1 MHGCLL
7 RGCTGNMRLV
17 CLVLVVCLAGV
28 GVSVE
33 VDVGVEVVLQQGRL
47 RGNKEVLEDGRHYY
61 TFLGIPY
68 AQPPIGDLKFKAPVR
83 AGGWKGLRDE
93 RVQPEPCLQP
103 GSSTD
108 NVLYQGSEDC
118 LYLNIFT
125 PNQTFQSVGE
135 GKGGLAVM
143 VYLHGGS
150 FIRGSIKD
158 YNPKPLLSQG
168 GVVVVTV
175 QYRLGVYGFLS
186 TEDEVLPGNLGLRDQ
201 TEALRWVKDNIHK
214 FGGDPNRVTLFGE
227 SAGAGSVHLQVLSPH
242 AKGLFQRAILQSGT
256 ALCPWSIGQSHREMA
271 FKLGRLLN
279 CTTVDNNN
287 NNSTQLV
294 ACLSKTPF
302 SDIVL
307 ASSNLAEWFIFPVVA
322 VPRVD
327 GDFLP
332 DYPANILASG
342 FFNHVDM
349 ISGITRDEG
358 IYSTLSLYTKFK
370 PELELLS
377 TNFSHTAPLALSL
390 TNEESPEYLALLAML
405 KYLPHLHVI
414 DENDMQGLTQLVT
427 DQSFKSCHWS
437 TVAFQ
442 SRTNRKVYQYMFEH
456 RGQYSFTQ
464 LYNTTL
470 ASTHVS
476 HGDDLFYLFDGLLP
490 HATLTHPEDLFVRH
504 VITQLWTNFATTGNP
519 TQYGSLGFRWTPQT
533 PYKWS
538 DQPSSPYLSIS
549 TTPGMKS
556 PTTAEIQNQEFWRRF
571 PTKSNK
577 ILFPELFLEE

>member
-1 MHGCLL
+1 MG
-7 RGCTGNMRLV
+7 LV
-17 CLVLVVCLAGV
+17 CLVLVVCVAGV

-47 RGNKEVLEDGRHYY
+47 KGSKAVLEEGRHYY
-61 TFLGIPY
+61 TFLAIPY
-68 AQPPIGDLKFKAPVR
+68 AQPPVGDLKFKTPVR
-83 AGGWKGLRDE
+83 AGGWKGVRDG

-103 GSSTD
+103 GSLTD
-108 NVLYQGSEDC
+108 NILYQGSEDC

-125 PNQTFQSVGE
+125 PNQSVGE
-135 GKGGLAVM
+135 GKQDDGLVAVM
-143 VYLHGGS
+143 VYLHDGS

-158 YNPKPLLSQG
+158 YDPKPLLSQG
-168 GVVVVTV
+168 AVLVVTV

-287 NNSTQLV
+287 NSTQLV
-294 ACLSKTPF
+294 ACLSQTPF
-302 SDIVL
+302 TDIVL
-307 ASSNLAEWFIFPVVA
+307 SSSKLAEWFIFPMVA

-332 DYPANILASG
+332 DSPANIIASG

-358 IYSTLSLYTKFK
+358 IYSTLSLYTKFR
-370 PELELLS
+370 PELELLT
-377 TNFSHTAPLALSL
+377 TNVSHAAPLALSL
-390 TNEESPEYLALLAML
+390 TDEEAPEYLALLAML
-405 KYLPHLHVI
+405 KYLPQLHVI
-414 DENDMQGLTQLVT
+414 DDNHMQGLTQLVT

-437 TVAFQ
+437 TVAFH
-442 SRTNRKVYQYMFEH
+442 SRTNRKIYQYRFEH
-456 RGQYSFTQ
+456 RGQFSFTQ

-476 HGDDLFYLFDGLLP
+476 HGDDLFYLFERLLP
-490 HATLTHPEDLFVRH
+490 HAILTHQEDLFVRH
-504 VITQLWTNFATTGNP
+504 VITKLWTNFADTGNP
-519 TQYGSLGFRWTPQT
+519 TQYGSLGFRWIPQT
-533 PYKWS
+533 PYKCS
-538 DQPSSPYLSIS
+538 GEQASSPYLSIS
-549 TTPGMKS
+549 TSPGMKT
-556 PTTAEIQNQEFWRRF
+556 PTTAEIQNHEFWRRF